1 MTCMLDLAHV
11 RAQFPALRDDWALFD
26 NAGGSVPLASVIAG
40 VAGHMARWPV
50 QLGATYLHSVEAGA
64 AVTAGQQAMAR
75 LIGAEADE
83 VVLASS
89 STMNVRTLAAATR
102 GWFGPGDEIVV
113 SDLEHEANS
122 GAWRALAA
130 TGATVRL
137 WEFDRDLQELTRAG
151 LDAVLTDRTR
161 LVAFTHCSNIVG
173 TVHDAAAFI
182 RRIHAA
188 GALACVDGVAFAPH
202 RRVDV
207 RALDADFY
215 FFSLYKVFGPHMGI
229 LYGRRELL
237 QRARNQNHFFIGED
251 DVPYKL
257 EPGGVNHEL
266 TASLPA
272 IEEYLLALD
281 AHHGGAT
288 SDPSDTRL
296 ARTFA
301 RIAAHEAALSAPVL
315 AFLSSHPRVRLLG
328 LAAADPVRR
337 VPTIAF
343 TVHGRHAAEIPPVC
357 DAENIAIRYGHFYAH
372 HAATAL
378 GLHAQGGVVRISMAH
393 YNTADEVA
401 RLLTVLERV
410 L

>member
-1 MTCMLDLAHV
+1 MLDLAHV

-50 QLGATYLHSVEAGA
+50 QLGATYWHSVEAGA
-64 AVTAGQQAMAR
+64 AVAAGQQAMAR

-113 SDLEHEANS
+113 SDLEHESNS

-130 TGATVRL
+130 TGATVRM

-151 LDAVLTDRTR
+151 LDAVLTERTR
-161 LVAFTHCSNIVG
+161 VVAFTHCSNIVG

-182 RRIHAA
+182 RRIHDA
-188 GALACVDGVAFAPH
+188 GALACVDGVALAPH

-215 FFSLYKVFGPHMGI
+215 FFSLYKVFGPHMGL
-229 LYGRRELL
+229 LYGRRDLL

-281 AHHGGAT
+281 AHHGGAM
-288 SDPSDTRL
+288 SDPVDTRL

-301 RIAAHEAALSAPVL
+301 RIAAHEAALAAPVL
-315 AFLSSHPRVRLLG
+315 AFLSAHPRVRLLG
-328 LAAADPVRR
+328 LADADPARR

-343 TVHGRHAAEIPPVC
+343 TVHGRHAAEIPPFC
-357 DAENIAIRYGHFYAH
+357 DRENIAIRHGHFYAH

-401 RLLTVLERV
+401 RLLAVLERV